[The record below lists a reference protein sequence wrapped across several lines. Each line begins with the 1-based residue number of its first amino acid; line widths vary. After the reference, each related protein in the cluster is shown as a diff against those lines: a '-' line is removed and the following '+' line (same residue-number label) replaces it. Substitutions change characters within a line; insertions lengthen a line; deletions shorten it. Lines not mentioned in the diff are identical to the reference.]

1 MSLATFSF
9 LMAHPLASRH
19 RVRALGRWAGWQAWS
34 RTVGTPRAVAFANES
49 RLWVAPGM
57 TGATGNLYAG
67 LHEFEDMAFVLHA
80 LRPSDLF
87 VDVGAN
93 VGSYTVLAGAAI
105 GARCESFEPVPS
117 TFAHLQRNVDL
128 NGMQARVQ
136 LHQAG
141 VGREPGTL
149 RFSADEDTTNHVVA
163 EGEGVSVPVVT
174 LDDAIQEDGPL
185 VLKMDVEGWET
196 EALAGARRLLDA
208 SSPRAL
214 VLELNGSGERYG
226 FDDADLH
233 RDLLARGYAPFA
245 YHPFRRSL
253 ENLGDRISDA
263 GNTLYLNDA
272 PFFRARV
279 ASAPPF
285 RVFGERI

>member
-9 LMAHPLASRH
+9 LTHHPLARRH
-19 RVRALGRWAGWQAWS
+19 RARALGRWVGWQGWS
-34 RTVGTPRAVAFANES
+34 RTVGTPRVARFANGS

-105 GARCESFEPVPS
+105 GARSVAFEPVPS
-117 TFAHLQRNVDL
+117 TFAHLRRNVEL
-128 NGMQARVQ
+128 NRMQARTT

-141 VGREPGTL
+141 VGREAGVL
-149 RFSADEDTTNHVVA
+149 HFSADEDTTNHVVA
-163 EGEGVSVPVVT
+163 EGSGITVPVVR
-174 LDDAIQEDGPL
+174 LDDLVQEDGPA

-196 EALAGARRLLDA
+196 EALAGAHQFLA
-208 SSPRAL
+208 SASPRAL
-214 VLELNGSGERYG
+214 VLELTAAAPATASTTRGSTGVCSAEGTSRT
-226 FDDADLH
+226 AT
-233 RDLLARGYAPFA
+233 
-245 YHPFRRSL
+245 SL
-253 ENLGDRISDA
+253 S
-263 GNTLYLNDA
+263 
-272 PFFRARV
+272 
-279 ASAPPF
+279 SAA
-285 RVFGERI
+285 